1 LPSSV
6 IAELSRN
13 SLEGEREEFFV
24 FCYASLLARIPA
36 PGARLRWIACG
47 IGRLSTQS
55 SHTSRRGERCGSDE
69 YKYCSVSETE
79 FSDIGSNVT
88 PARWTPAEV
97 QKGNRRTRLEI
108 ILSKVIDRWL
118 KAVSQF
124 HLCLPPEL
132 CFGQRNVWPAL
143 SGVILRQRHV
153 DELWG
158 RSSLFQNEFGK
169 LPAW

>member
-1 LPSSV
+1 M

-24 FCYASLLARIPA
+24 FCYARLVARIPA
-36 PGARLRWIACG
+36 PGVDCVRDWPIANAIFTYFEARGTMR
-47 IGRLSTQS
+47 
-55 SHTSRRGERCGSDE
+55 SDE

-118 KAVSQF
+118 KAVGQIYPWLPSE
-124 HLCLPPEL
+124 LCLRE
-132 CFGQRNVWPAL
+132 RNIWLAL
-143 SGVILRQRHV
+143 SGVVLGQRHV
-153 DELWG
+153 D
-158 RSSLFQNEFGK
+158 QV
-169 LPAW
+169 